1 MTAGVGS
8 YLPSHHTWVIDYRVY
23 EFLDELLRLAEQN
36 EAVITDI
43 VDAMTK
49 AHAPEYDYE
58 DRLQKLLRTLAAKG
72 RKNEVLRI
80 LDRLPAMHHV
90 YNELTQS

>member
-58 DRLQKLLRTLAAKG
+58 VGCK
-72 RKNEVLRI
+72 
-80 LDRLPAMHHV
+80 
-90 YNELTQS
+90 SC